1 MQTQTL
7 NILIL
12 VVDDEKD
19 VQILFKQ
26 KFRREIKKGLLDF
39 DFALCAE
46 EALNYLQQ
54 ERAASLVLIL
64 SDINMP
70 GMNGLELLKIIKA
83 EHPHL
88 KVFML
93 TAYSNDQNQ
102 QLAQDYGA
110 DDYLTK
116 PIDFNKL
123 KAKILS
129 VVQNKII

>member
-1 MQTQTL
+1 MQAPTI

-12 VVDDEKD
+12 VVDDEED

-26 KFRREIKKGLLDF
+26 KFRKEIKKGLLYF

-46 EALNYLQQ
+46 DALNYLQQ
-54 ERAASLVLIL
+54 ERAASVVLIL

-83 EHPHL
+83 EYPDL

-102 QLAQDYGA
+102 QLAQEYGA

-116 PIDFNKL
+116 PIDFRKL
-123 KAKILS
+123 KTKILDI
-129 VVQNKII
+129 VPNKST